1 MQEEKKRGRGRPR
14 KNEQPCNCGDAC
26 KCASEQVEPM
36 DLQNAMFEI
45 TAKICNCCGD
55 ASNFEKLMGNENY
68 LRALKALGDAY
79 EQSVLNKDPDL
90 SMLVELYK
98 ELNCED
104 KEPVAEQDTEEVE
117 VESKYNAV
125 LIIDG
130 EPVEVMIKGGSDEF
144 YEAVSELIEIF
155 ADNDEEVD
163 EDIEEDEEDAVVCM
177 RADGSFSFIPMSK
190 FVEMM
195 K

>member
-1 MQEEKKRGRGRPR
+1 MSEEKKRGRGRPR
-14 KNEQPCNCGDAC
+14 KNEQSCNCGDAC
-26 KCASEQVEPM
+26 KCTSEQVEPM
-36 DLQNAMFEI
+36 DLHSAMFEI
-45 TAKICNCCGD
+45 AAKICDCCGD

-98 ELNCED
+98 ELNCAD

-117 VESKYNAV
+117 VDSNYHAM
-125 LIIDG
+125 LTLDG
-130 EPVEVMIKGGSDEF
+130 EPVEVMIKGGNDEF
-144 YEAVSELIEIF
+144 YDAVSELIEIF
-155 ADNDEEVD
+155 ADSDDEVD
-163 EDIEEDEEDAVVCM
+163 EDIEATEEDAVVCM
-177 RADGSFSFIPMSK
+177 RADGSFNFIPLSK

>member
-14 KNEQPCNCGDAC
+14 KNEQTCNCGDAC
-26 KCASEQVEPM
+26 KCTSEQVEPM
-36 DLQNAMFEI
+36 ALQDAMFEI
-45 TAKICNCCGD
+45 AAKICNCCGD

-79 EQSVLNKDPDL
+79 EQSVLNKKPDL

-98 ELNCED
+98 DLNCED
-104 KEPVAEQDTEEVE
+104 KEPVAEQDTEEAE
-117 VESKYNAV
+117 VESKYHAMLV
-125 LIIDG
+125 IDG
-130 EPVEVMIKGGSDEF
+130 EPVEVMVKGGSDEF
-144 YEAVSELIEIF
+144 YEAISELIEIF
-155 ADNDEEVD
+155 ADSDEDAD
-163 EDIEEDEEDAVVCM
+163 EDIEADGEESVVCM
-177 RADGSFSFIPMSK
+177 RADGSFSFIPLSK